1 MRHSTHVTVDNC
13 VVTWQE
19 ILGLPSA
26 NKKLVDFIDEK
37 LAGLKGEIAEETKA
51 NLDGL
56 LAELLAQIKEEL
68 GDLSATIDPYKVVW
82 RDTTVGDALDKLF
95 AMELS
100 GTISEPEVA
109 ELGEKLLNH
118 KISWKFNKP
127 IKSQK
132 LIRTASGRSV
142 EVIELEPEVTEY
154 EIEVVTNT
162 EEYRIDAV
170 SEDGEKATL
179 ETGVT
184 FKLRWYRG
192 VLPETDPS
200 NKAIINLASEFVD
213 KDTVFGGHLF
223 NCSHG
228 AYIYYAF
235 PNDLHLTYNFVTN
248 GLSDSGFVWET
259 KEVYNSYGYMHTYR
273 IFRSINLLH
282 GDDIF
287 SEVYSND
294 SY

>member
-109 ELGEKLLNH
+109 ELGEKLL
-118 KISWKFNKP
+118 KSRKFTLFNNAA
-127 IKSQK
+127 
-132 LIRTASGRSV
+132 R
-142 EVIELEPEVTEY
+142 
-154 EIEVVTNT
+154 
-162 EEYRIDAV
+162 V
-170 SEDGEKATL
+170 SL
-179 ETGVT
+179 SS
-184 FKLRWYRG
+184 L
-192 VLPETDPS
+192 
-200 NKAIINLASEFVD
+200 
-213 KDTVFGGHLF
+213 KDTSSSPPKFQE
-223 NCSHG
+223 S
-228 AYIYYAF
+228 
-235 PNDLHLTYNFVTN
+235 
-248 GLSDSGFVWET
+248 
-259 KEVYNSYGYMHTYR
+259 R
-273 IFRSINLLH
+273 
-282 GDDIF
+282 
-287 SEVYSND
+287 
-294 SY
+294 